1 MQDCY
6 IYREENFCYSIGMEE
21 TLAAEKIE
29 ARKNII
35 AWLNE
40 AEEKAD
46 VLWNKDQEQVKLY
59 FKGNDERKPIGI
71 IPQHVMPLFSG
82 ITDYHLY
89 ADKSYVI
96 DHYLNR
102 HYDNRLF
109 ENIQNIL
116 DNYTNIYFDSV
127 QHSIGFVKKNDT
139 LVDCLFVKTI
149 ARKLVLFAS
158 TYKQPEIR
166 LQNKRYKKITPA
178 KKQEQ

>member
-1 MQDCY
+1 MPNT
-6 IYREENFCYSIGMEE
+6 IE
-21 TLAAEKIE
+21 AEKSE
-29 ARKNII
+29 ARQNII

-40 AEEKAD
+40 AEEKASD
-46 VLWNKDQEQVKLY
+46 LWNKDQEQVKQY
-59 FKGNDERKPIGI
+59 FKKADERKAIGI
-71 IPQHVMPLFSG
+71 LPEKAMPIFQG
-82 ITDYHLY
+82 IDDNHLY
-89 ADKSYVI
+89 ADKSYLI

-116 DNYTNIYFDSV
+116 DDYTGIYADSV
-127 QHSIGFVKKNDT
+127 QNSIGFVRKNGN

-149 ARKLVLFAS
+149 ENKLVLFAS

-178 KKQEQ
+178 AKQEQ

>member
-1 MQDCY
+1 MT
-6 IYREENFCYSIGMEE
+6 ENFEE
-21 TLAAEKIE
+21 EKNT
-29 ARKNII
+29 AKKNII
-35 AWLNE
+35 TWLNE

-46 VLWNKDQEQVKLY
+46 ELWNKDQDQVRLY
-59 FKGNDERKPIGI
+59 FKGSDERKPIGI
-71 IPQHVMPLFSG
+71 IPQEAMPIFSR
-82 ITDYHLY
+82 IDDYHLY
-89 ADKSYVI
+89 ADKSYLI

-102 HYDNRLF
+102 HYDSRLF

-116 DNYTNIYFDSV
+116 DNYTNIYFDEKQNSF
-127 QHSIGFVKKNDT
+127 GFVKKNGN

-149 ARKLVLFAS
+149 DQKLVLFAS

>member
-1 MQDCY
+1 MTDKLK
-6 IYREENFCYSIGMEE
+6 S
-21 TLAAEKIE
+21 EKAE
-29 ARKNII
+29 ARQKILSWI
-35 AWLNE
+35 KE

-46 VLWNKDQEQVKLY
+46 ELWNKDQEQVKQY
-59 FKGNDERKPIGI
+59 FKGNDERKAIGI
-71 IPQHVMPLFSG
+71 ISENDMPIFSG
-82 ITDYHLY
+82 IEDYHLY
-89 ADKSYVI
+89 ADKSYLI

-116 DNYTNIYFDSV
+116 DNHTSIYFDTV
-127 QHSIGFVKKNDT
+127 QNSFGFVKKNDK

-149 ARKLVLFAS
+149 DNKLVLFAS